1 MQAVIRSALEVYRR
15 QRFLDEVNAAY
26 AELRRDARSWEAWQA
41 EAAIWD
47 QTLSDGLVAEPKT
60 AYGRKRSKRPTR
72 KKRP

>member
-15 QRFLDEVNAAY
+15 QRFLEEINTAY
-26 AELRRDARSWEAWQA
+26 AELQRDAGSWDAWKA

-60 AYGRKRSKRPTR
+60 RYGVQRSKR
-72 KKRP
+72 KKRS